1 MKPLKKQPQ
10 KHLHLARRKMGHIVE
25 EIYTALIRGGGE
37 EVQLR
42 ICREEE
48 GLRLYA
54 QADFLEV
61 NRRFME
67 RMGEVLQ
74 PPVRNSALVQEF
86 WELAGGDQYTT
97 DSELNL
103 VGHMVDDASLSIEGN
118 CVNVELFVSF

>member
-1 MKPLKKQPQ
+1 MRHLKKQPQ
-10 KHLHLARRKMGHIVE
+10 KHLHLARRKMGHVID
-25 EIYTALIRGGGE
+25 EIYTALLRGGGE
-37 EVQLR
+37 EVQMR
-42 ICREEE
+42 IRREEN

-61 NRRFME
+61 NRHFME

-103 VGHMVDDASLSIEGN
+103 VGHMVDEALLSIDGN